1 MKISTF
7 TDKHSM
13 ADHRLIFHHF
23 CHLATEDCVA
33 RSFQRL
39 LMIDLSKHVHDSL
52 VVHLRRLEYCIDDR
66 FIRKRKV
73 VGERL
78 LEGSLRGADG
88 LRAGVECTGGFVRCP
103 GMFGSCEDAVRCY
116 WVRYGEEATRTWSVQ
131 ESSGGTKERRTT
143 KPGYRYALAFL
154 TICLCLPQ
162 SD

>member
-1 MKISTF
+1 MT
-7 TDKHSM
+7 
-13 ADHRLIFHHF
+13 DHRFILLRFHHV
-23 CHLATEDCVA
+23 ATEDCVA
-33 RSFQRL
+33 CHFQRVV
-39 LMIDLSKHVHDSL
+39 MIDLDKDVHDSL
-52 VVHLRRLEYCIDDR
+52 VVHLRRLEYRTDDC
-66 FIRKRKV
+66 FTRKHNV